1 MVSPHDKYAEDYD
14 KQIRTYDCW
23 LAEVLFGLCYEDI
36 QEGETLLDV
45 GIGTGLSSRLFHQ
58 AGLRIFGIDGSQEML
73 SLCQNKGITLQ
84 LVQQDINQFP
94 LPYQSSSFKH
104 IISCGVFHFISELN
118 SVFSEIMRVQE
129 PNGCFLFSVMKSR
142 EDLMADKKY
151 EEKIIDDIPIYSH
164 NDKYVESLLAKYQY
178 EMKKDIVCFVGDT
191 PFRVIYSRK
200 IIT

>member
-94 LPYQSSSFKH
+94 LPYQNSSFKH
-104 IISCGVFHFISELN
+104 IISCGVFHIISELN